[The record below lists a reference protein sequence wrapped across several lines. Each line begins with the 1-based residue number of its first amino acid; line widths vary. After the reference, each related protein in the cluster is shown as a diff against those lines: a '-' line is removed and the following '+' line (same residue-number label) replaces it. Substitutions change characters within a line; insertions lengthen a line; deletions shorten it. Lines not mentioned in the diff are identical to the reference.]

1 MKINFEI
8 TYDANKLARKMP
20 KMIREYLN
28 DGLDSLKN
36 GSKKALK
43 DGNFAPLGEFTKVA
57 RKGGLSPKSNHKKS
71 SSKKPLRYT
80 GELFRSISSRKRDRS
95 LEFAE
100 YGIYHLGI
108 KDAGEIDIVLD
119 NKKKSVVGKSG
130 TAYKIRA
137 NSFTREMQDM
147 FGWKQD
153 NLAGK
158 NVPVRDWL
166 RFDDKIKDIK
176 TNFYK
181 KLNDNFKK

>member
-80 GELFRSISSRKRDRS
+80 GELFRSISSKKRDRS
-95 LEFAE
+95 LEFSE
-100 YGIYHLGI
+100 YGVYHLGI

-130 TAYKIRA
+130 TAYKIA
-137 NSFTREMQDM
+137 PNDFTNYY
-147 FGWKQD
+147 KIV
-153 NLAGK
+153 GK
-158 NVPVRDWL
+158 DVPVRDWL

>member
-1 MKINFEI
+1 MKIDFEI

-43 DGNFAPLGEFTKVA
+43 DGNFEQLGDFTKFA
-57 RKGGLSPKSNHKKS
+57 REKGLSPKSNHKKT

-80 GELFRSISSRKRDRS
+80 GELFRSISSKKRDRS
-95 LEFAE
+95 LEFSE
-100 YGIYHLGI
+100 YGVYHLGI

-119 NKKKSVVGKSG
+119 NKKKSIVGKSG
-130 TAYKIRA
+130 TAYKVVS
-137 NSFTREMQDM
+137 NKFTDKYRI
-147 FGWKQD
+147 
-153 NLAGK
+153 AGK

-181 KLNDNFKK
+181 KLDDNFKK

>member
-43 DGNFAPLGEFTKVA
+43 DGNFAPLGEFTKFA
-57 RKGGLSPKSNHKKS
+57 REKGLSPKSNHKKT

-95 LEFAE
+95 LEFSE
-100 YGIYHLGI
+100 YGVYHLGI

-119 NKKKSVVGKSG
+119 NKKKSIVGKSG
-130 TAYKIRA
+130 TAYKVVS
-137 NSFTREMQDM
+137 NKFTDKYRI
-147 FGWKQD
+147 
-153 NLAGK
+153 AGK

-176 TNFYK
+176 ANFYK
-181 KLNDNFKK
+181 KLDNNFKK

>member
-1 MKINFEI
+1 MKIDFEI

-43 DGNFAPLGEFTKVA
+43 DGNFAPLGEFTKFA
-57 RKGGLSPKSNHKKS
+57 REKGLSPKSNHKKT

-80 GELFRSISSRKRDRS
+80 GELFRSISSKKRDRS
-95 LEFAE
+95 LEFSE
-100 YGIYHLGI
+100 YGVYHLGI

-130 TAYKIRA
+130 TAYKVVS
-137 NSFTREMQDM
+137 NKFTDKYRI
-147 FGWKQD
+147 
-153 NLAGK
+153 AGK

-166 RFDDKIKDIK
+166 QFDDKIKDIK

-181 KLNDNFKK
+181 KLDDNFKK

>member
-1 MKINFEI
+1 MKIDFEI

-57 RKGGLSPKSNHKKS
+57 REKGLSPKSNHKKT

-80 GELFRSISSRKRDRS
+80 GELFRSISSKKRDRS
-95 LEFAE
+95 LEFSE
-100 YGIYHLGI
+100 YGVYHLGN

-119 NKKKSVVGKSG
+119 NKKKSIVGKSG
-130 TAYKIRA
+130 TAYKVVS
-137 NSFTREMQDM
+137 NKFTDKYRI
-147 FGWKQD
+147 
-153 NLAGK
+153 AGK

-176 TNFYK
+176 ANFYK
-181 KLNDNFKK
+181 KLDNNFKK

>member
-1 MKINFEI
+1 MKIDFEI

-43 DGNFAPLGEFTKVA
+43 GGNFEQLGDFTKFA
-57 RKGGLSPKSNHKKS
+57 REKGLSPKSNHKKT

-80 GELFRSISSRKRDRS
+80 GELFRSISSKKRDRS
-95 LEFAE
+95 LEFSE
-100 YGIYHLGI
+100 YGVYHLGI

-130 TAYKIRA
+130 TAYKVVS
-137 NSFTREMQDM
+137 NKFTDKYRI
-147 FGWKQD
+147 
-153 NLAGK
+153 AGK

-176 TNFYK
+176 ANFYK
-181 KLNDNFKK
+181 KLDNNFKK

>member
-1 MKINFEI
+1 MKIKFEV
-8 TYDANKLARKMP
+8 TYDAGKLQKAMP

-43 DGNFAPLGEFTKVA
+43 DGDFEKLGDFTEYA
-57 RKGGLSPKSNHKKS
+57 REKGLSPKSNHKKT

-80 GELFRSISSRKRDRS
+80 GELFRSISSKKRDRS

-130 TAYKIRA
+130 TAYKVVS
-137 NSFTREMQDM
+137 NKFTDKYRI
-147 FGWKQD
+147 
-153 NLAGK
+153 AGK
-158 NVPVRDWL
+158 NVPIRDWL
-166 RFDDKIKDIK
+166 RFDKTINTIKKTFFETLDKS
-176 TNFYK
+176 
-181 KLNDNFKK
+181 FKKNG

>member
-28 DGLDSLKN
+28 DVLDSLKN

-43 DGNFAPLGEFTKVA
+43 DGNFEQLGDFTKFA
-57 RKGGLSPKSNHKKS
+57 REKGLSPKSNHKKT

-80 GELFRSISSRKRDRS
+80 GELFRSISNKKRDRS
-95 LEFAE
+95 LEFSE
-100 YGIYHLGI
+100 YGVYHLGI

-119 NKKKSVVGKSG
+119 NKKKSIVGKSG
-130 TAYKIRA
+130 TAYKVVS
-137 NSFTREMQDM
+137 NKFTDKYRI
-147 FGWKQD
+147 
-153 NLAGK
+153 AGK

-176 TNFYK
+176 ANFYK
-181 KLNDNFKK
+181 KLDNNFKK

>member
-1 MKINFEI
+1 MKIDFEI

-43 DGNFAPLGEFTKVA
+43 DGNFAPLGEFTKFA
-57 RKGGLSPKSNHKKS
+57 REKGLSPKSNHKKT

-80 GELFRSISSRKRDRS
+80 GELFRSISSKKRDRS
-95 LEFAE
+95 LEFSE
-100 YGIYHLGI
+100 YGVYHLGI

-130 TAYKIRA
+130 TAYKVVS
-137 NSFTREMQDM
+137 NKFTDKYRI
-147 FGWKQD
+147 
-153 NLAGK
+153 AGK

-176 TNFYK
+176 ANFYK
-181 KLNDNFKK
+181 KLDNNFKK